1 MIELVSSPFS
11 PNFDEFVSAVRV
23 SCLICSPYI
32 TLEPVNRF
40 VQSVRE
46 RGLANVVKVH
56 VVTDLT
62 SANIVRGASDIKAL
76 IHLTENLPHV
86 RIVYTPRIHAKVYL
100 ANEDYALIGSANFT
114 TGGAWRNLEYGVCLR
129 DKPAIEQIRA
139 DIMAYSNLGGDVFLA
154 NLLEL
159 QPRIAE
165 IKEAIHVEQK
175 TLNQKLRRLSV
186 ELEQQTQE
194 QLIRIRVQG
203 RTFHAILCDTILYL
217 LRQRPM
223 TTQEIHAAV
232 QEMRTD
238 LCDDAVDRVIDGKRF
253 GKLWKRSV
261 RTSQVTLTR
270 KHLIHQEEGSKRWS
284 LTIR

>member
-1 MIELVSSPFS
+1 MTELVSSPFS
-11 PNFDEFVSAVRV
+11 PTFDEFISAIRA

-32 TLEPVNRF
+32 TLEPVTRL

-46 RGLANVVKVH
+46 RGLEDAVKVH

-62 SANIVRGASDIKAL
+62 SSNMVRGASDIKAL
-76 IHLTENLPHV
+76 IHLTKSLPNV
-86 RIVYTPRIHAKVYL
+86 RIAYTPRVHAKVYL

-129 DKPAIEQIRA
+129 DKSAIQQIRA
-139 DIMAYSNLGGDVFLA
+139 DILAYANLGGEVSLA
-154 NLLEL
+154 HLLEL

-165 IKEAIHVEQK
+165 IKEAIQEEQK

-194 QLIRIRVQG
+194 QLIRIRVEG

-232 QEMRTD
+232 QEMHPD

-253 GKLWKRSV
+253 GKLWKHSV

-270 KHLIHQEEGSKRWS
+270 KNLIHQKEGSKLWS
-284 LTIR
+284 LTTR